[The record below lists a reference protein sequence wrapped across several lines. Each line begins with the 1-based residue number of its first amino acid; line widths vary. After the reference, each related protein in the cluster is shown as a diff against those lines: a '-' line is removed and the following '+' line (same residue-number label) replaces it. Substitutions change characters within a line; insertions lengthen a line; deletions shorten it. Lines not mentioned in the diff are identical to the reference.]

1 MKKIDFYFDFASP
14 NAYFGFNVLKKFPEK
29 YDCEINYIPVLLGG
43 IFKATNNK
51 PPMEQFFGVL
61 NKNEYQSLEIERF
74 VNRHGLTKFKMNP
87 QFPVISLQIVRG
99 AIAAEMD
106 GYLED
111 YIEKVLVHMWEEPK
125 KMDDPE
131 VIKAA
136 FEESGFDSE
145 KLLEQMQDPD
155 VKAKFISNTED
166 AVKRGLFGIPT
177 FFIDDEMYF
186 GKDTIWMIEEILA
199 AS

>member
-14 NAYFGFNVLKKFPEK
+14 NAYLSHKVMQAIKQK
-29 YDCEINYIPVLLGG
+29 YDVELKYTPVLLGG
-43 IFKATNNK
+43 IFKATNNN

-61 NKNEYQSLEIERF
+61 NKNEYQSIEMQRFIERHDLQSF
-74 VNRHGLTKFKMNP
+74 QMYPH
-87 QFPVISLQIVRG
+87 FPVISLQIIRG
-99 AIAAEMD
+99 AVAAEMD
-106 GYLED
+106 GYLEE
-111 YIEKVLVHMWEEPK
+111 YIDKVVVKMREEPK

-145 KLLEQMQDPD
+145 KLMAQMQDPE
-155 VKAKFISNTED
+155 VKAKLISNTEE
-166 AVKRGLFGIPT
+166 AVKKGVFGIPT
-177 FFIDDEMYF
+177 FFVDDEMYF

-199 AS
+199 ET

>member
-61 NKNEYQSLEIERF
+61 NKNGYQSLEIERF

-87 QFPVISLQIVRG
+87 HFPVISLQIVRG

-145 KLLEQMQDPD
+145 KLLGQMQDPD
-155 VKAKFISNTED
+155 VKAKLISNTED

-199 AS
+199 ES

>member
-1 MKKIDFYFDFASP
+1 MKKLDFYFDFASP
-14 NAYFGFNVLKKFPEK
+14 TAYFGYQVRKDFPEK
-29 YDCEINYIPVLLGG
+29 YNCEIKFTPVLLGC
-43 IFKATNNK
+43 IFKSTNNK

-74 VNRHGLTKFKMNP
+74 VERHKLTKFKMNP
-87 QFPVISLQIVRG
+87 HFPVITLQMMRG
-99 AIAAEMD
+99 AVAADMD

-131 VIKAA
+131 VIKVA
-136 FEESGFDSE
+136 FEESGLDAD
-145 KLLEQMQDPD
+145 KLMNQMQEPD
-155 VKAKFISNTED
+155 VKAKLISNTEE

-177 FFIDDEMYF
+177 FFLDDEMYF

-199 AS
+199 SS

>member
-29 YDCEINYIPVLLGG
+29 YDCEINYFPVLLGG

-87 QFPVISLQIVRG
+87 HFPVISLQIVRG

-136 FEESGFDSE
+136 VEESGFDSE

-155 VKAKFISNTED
+155 VKAKLISNTEE
-166 AVKRGLFGIPT
+166 AVKKGLFGIPT

-199 AS
+199 ES

>member
-87 QFPVISLQIVRG
+87 HFPVISLQIVRG

-106 GYLED
+106 GYLEY

-145 KLLEQMQDPD
+145 KLLGQMQDPD
-155 VKAKFISNTED
+155 VKAKLISNTED

>member
-1 MKKIDFYFDFASP
+1 MKKIDYYFDFASP

-61 NKNEYQSLEIERF
+61 NKNEYQSLEMERF

-87 QFPVISLQIVRG
+87 HFPVISLQIVRG

-155 VKAKFISNTED
+155 VKAKLISNTEE
-166 AVKRGLFGIPT
+166 AVKKGLFGIPT

>member
-1 MKKIDFYFDFASP
+1 MKKIDFYFDCASP

-87 QFPVISLQIVRG
+87 HFPVISLQIVRG

-155 VKAKFISNTED
+155 VKAKLISNTED

-177 FFIDDEMYF
+177 FFIDDETVSY
-186 GKDTIWMIEEILA
+186 THLRAHET
-199 AS
+199 

>member
-74 VNRHGLTKFKMNP
+74 VNRHGLKKFKMNP
-87 QFPVISLQIVRG
+87 HFPVISLQIVRG

-145 KLLEQMQDPD
+145 KLLEKMQDPD
-155 VKAKFISNTED
+155 VKAKLISNTEE
-166 AVKRGLFGIPT
+166 AVKKGLFGIPT

-199 AS
+199 ES

>member
-87 QFPVISLQIVRG
+87 HFPVISLQIVRG

-131 VIKAA
+131 VIKGA

-145 KLLEQMQDPD
+145 KLLEQMQDPE
-155 VKAKFISNTED
+155 VKAKLISNTEE
-166 AVKRGLFGIPT
+166 AVKKGLFGIPT

>member
-43 IFKATNNK
+43 IFKSTNNK

-74 VNRHGLTKFKMNP
+74 VNRHGLTIFKMNP
-87 QFPVISLQIVRG
+87 HFPVISLQIVRG

-111 YIEKVLVHMWEEPK
+111 YIEKVLFHMWEEPK

-155 VKAKFISNTED
+155 VKAKLISNTED

>member
-87 QFPVISLQIVRG
+87 HFPVISLQIVRG

-111 YIEKVLVHMWEEPK
+111 YIEKVLLHMWEEPK

-145 KLLEQMQDPD
+145 KLLGQMQDPD
-155 VKAKFISNTED
+155 VKAKLISNTED

-186 GKDTIWMIEEILA
+186 GKDTIWMIEEILT

>member
-87 QFPVISLQIVRG
+87 HFPVISLQIVRG

-145 KLLEQMQDPD
+145 KLLEQMQNPD
-155 VKAKFISNTED
+155 VKAKLISNTDE
-166 AVKRGLFGIPT
+166 AVKKGLFGIPT

>member
-1 MKKIDFYFDFASP
+1 MRA
-14 NAYFGFNVLKKFPEK
+14 
-29 YDCEINYIPVLLGG
+29 
-43 IFKATNNK
+43 
-51 PPMEQFFGVL
+51 GV
-61 NKNEYQSLEIERF
+61 
-74 VNRHGLTKFKMNP
+74 
-87 QFPVISLQIVRG
+87 
-99 AIAAEMD
+99 AADMD

-111 YIEKVLVHMWEEPK
+111 YIENVLVHMWEEPK

-136 FEESGFDSE
+136 FDESGLDSE
-145 KLLEQMQDPD
+145 KLMNQMQDPD
-155 VKAKFISNTED
+155 VKAKLISNTEE

-177 FFIDDEMYF
+177 FFIDDDMYF

>member
-87 QFPVISLQIVRG
+87 HFPVISLQIVRG

-145 KLLEQMQDPD
+145 KLLEQMQYPD
-155 VKAKFISNTED
+155 VKAKLISNTED

>member
-43 IFKATNNK
+43 IFKSTNNK

-87 QFPVISLQIVRG
+87 HFPVISLQIVRG

-155 VKAKFISNTED
+155 VKTKLISNTED

-177 FFIDDEMYF
+177 FFIDDEMYL